1 MPPPHQD
8 RERNAQWNAVRPAS
22 SHALPCAQAT
32 EGAREHAAPAS
43 LLFPKKEWASR
54 RRCGRRVARR
64 RSAPHAQAMRGRTH
78 GEEWEE
84 PMGFPAD
91 ALHRQPPFAAH
102 LCQAPGCAW
111 THREIRDFFR
121 AALREWIMCFFAA
134 ISMDF
139 MARGRRARASSIF
152 PAATASIVL
161 RIIVF
166 INVRR
171 GVRRSCR
178 ARF

>member
-78 GEEWEE
+78 DGEWEE
-84 PMGFPAD
+84 PRELPAD
-91 ALHRQPPFAAH
+91 TLHRQPPFAAH